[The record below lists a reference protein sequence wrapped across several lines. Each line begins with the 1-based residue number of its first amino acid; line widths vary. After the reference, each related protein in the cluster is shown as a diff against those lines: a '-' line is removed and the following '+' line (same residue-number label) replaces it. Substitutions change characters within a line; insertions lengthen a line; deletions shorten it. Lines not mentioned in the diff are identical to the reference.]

1 MEERYL
7 SVRGFAEL
15 LGVSR
20 STVISWIKSKRIVA
34 YNVHGRWKIPYSEVE
49 KILRGVQ
56 RIRRLAIYARVSS
69 NTQKDDLERQVEALK
84 LWIAKNFPQA
94 EYVVVT
100 DIASG
105 LNEDRSGLKKLIE
118 VVRRREI
125 DAVVVAHED
134 RLARFGFEYLKTLFN
149 VLGVELFIAF
159 KEEPEEEPKDY
170 RQELVEDFVEIVTS
184 FAAKIYG
191 KRSRKYRK
199 VVSFIEEL
207 VKGG

>member
-1 MEERYL
+1 MGERYL
-7 SVRGFAEL
+7 SVREFAEL

-20 STVISWIKSKRIVA
+20 STVISWIKSSRIIA
-34 YNVHGRWKIPYSEVE
+34 YNVHGRWRIPYSEVE

-84 LWIAKNFPQA
+84 LWVAKNFPQA
-94 EYVVVT
+94 EYTVVT

-105 LNEDRSGLKKLIE
+105 LNEDRRSLKKLIE
-118 VVRRREI
+118 MARRREV

-134 RLARFGFEYLKTLFN
+134 RLARFGFEYLKALFN
-149 VLGVELFIAF
+149 VLGVELFVAF
-159 KEEPEEEPKDY
+159 EEEPKDY
-170 RQELVEDFVEIVTS
+170 RQELIEDFVEVVAS
-184 FAAKIYG
+184 FAARIYG
-191 KRSRKYRK
+191 KRSRKYEK
-199 VVSFIEEL
+199 VASFVEEL

>member
-7 SVRGFAEL
+7 SVREFAEH

-20 STVISWIKSKRIVA
+20 STVISWVKSNKIIA
-34 YNVHGRWKIPYSEVE
+34 YNVHGRWKIPYSEIE

-84 LWIAKNFPQA
+84 LWAAKNFPQA
-94 EYVVVT
+94 EYTVVT
-100 DIASG
+100 DVASG
-105 LNEDRSGLKKLIE
+105 LNEGRRGLKKLIE
-118 VVRRREI
+118 VARRREI

-134 RLARFGFEYLKTLFN
+134 RLTRFGFEYLKTLFN
-149 VLGVELFIAF
+149 ALGVELFVAF
-159 KEEPEEEPKDY
+159 EEEPKDH

-184 FAAKIYG
+184 FAARIYG
-191 KRSRKYRK
+191 KRSRKYKK

>member
-1 MEERYL
+1 MEGRYL
-7 SVRGFAEL
+7 SVREFAEF

-20 STVISWIKSKRIVA
+20 STVISWIKSNKIIA
-34 YNVHGRWKIPYSEVE
+34 YNVHGRWKIPYGEIE

-84 LWIAKNFPQA
+84 LWAAKNFPQA
-94 EYVVVT
+94 EYTVVT
-100 DIASG
+100 DVASG
-105 LNEDRSGLKKLIE
+105 LNEGRRGLKKLIE
-118 VVRRREI
+118 VARRREI

-134 RLARFGFEYLKTLFN
+134 RLTRFGFEYLKTLFN
-149 VLGVELFIAF
+149 ALGVELFVAF
-159 KEEPEEEPKDY
+159 EEEPKDY

-184 FAAKIYG
+184 FAARIYG
-191 KRSRKYRK
+191 KRSRKYKK

>member
-1 MEERYL
+1 MRERYL
-7 SVRGFAEL
+7 SVREFAEL

-20 STVISWIKSKRIVA
+20 STVISWIKSKRIVV

-118 VVRRREI
+118 VARRAREGESGEGGEDDFEGGEGLWWSRREGRGWC
-125 DAVVVAHED
+125 DKHRAEVSVLEWE
-134 RLARFGFEYLKTLFN
+134 AR
-149 VLGVELFIAF
+149 GVGL
-159 KEEPEEEPKDY
+159 DW
-170 RQELVEDFVEIVTS
+170 
-184 FAAKIYG
+184 
-191 KRSRKYRK
+191 RS
-199 VVSFIEEL
+199 
-207 VKGG
+207 

>member
-7 SVRGFAEL
+7 SVREFAEH

-20 STVISWIKSKRIVA
+20 STVISWIKSNRIIA

-69 NTQKDDLERQVEALK
+69 SAQKDDLERQVEALK
-84 LWIAKNFPQA
+84 LWTARNFPQA

-105 LNEDRSGLKKLIE
+105 LNEDRSGLRKLIE
-118 VVRRREI
+118 MARRREV
-125 DAVVVAHED
+125 DAIVVAHED

-149 VLGVELFIAF
+149 ALGVELFVAF
-159 KEEPEEEPKDY
+159 EEPEEEPKGY
-170 RQELVEDFVEIVTS
+170 RQELMEDFVEVVTS
-184 FAAKIYG
+184 FAARIYG

>member
-1 MEERYL
+1 MGERYL
-7 SVRGFAEL
+7 SVREFAEL

-20 STVISWIKSKRIVA
+20 STVISWIKSSRIIA
-34 YNVHGRWKIPYSEVE
+34 YNVHGRWRIPYSEVE

-84 LWIAKNFPQA
+84 LWAAKNFPQA
-94 EYVVVT
+94 EYTVVT

-105 LNEDRSGLKKLIE
+105 LNEDRRSLKKLIE
-118 VVRRREI
+118 MARRREV

-134 RLARFGFEYLKTLFN
+134 RLARFGFEYLKALFN
-149 VLGVELFIAF
+149 VLGVELFVAF
-159 KEEPEEEPKDY
+159 EEEPKDY
-170 RQELVEDFVEIVTS
+170 RQELIEDFVEVVAS
-184 FAAKIYG
+184 FAARIYG
-191 KRSRKYRK
+191 KRSRKYEK
-199 VVSFIEEL
+199 VASFVEEL

>member
-1 MEERYL
+1 MEKRYL
-7 SVRGFAEL
+7 SVREFAEH

-34 YNVHGRWKIPYSEVE
+34 YNVHGRWRIPYSEVE

-69 NTQKDDLERQVEALK
+69 SAQKDDLERQVEALK
-84 LWIAKNFPQA
+84 LWTARNFPQA

-105 LNEDRSGLKKLIE
+105 LNEDRSGLRKLIE
-118 VVRRREI
+118 MARRREI

-134 RLARFGFEYLKTLFN
+134 RSGEVRLR
-149 VLGVELFIAF
+149 VL
-159 KEEPEEEPKDY
+159 
-170 RQELVEDFVEIVTS
+170 ED
-184 FAAKIYG
+184 
-191 KRSRKYRK
+191 
-199 VVSFIEEL
+199 VVQRLGRRALRRI
-207 VKGG
+207 